1 MNNESVYSIISKR
14 LVYQGKRQLKT
25 DVKEIGYEY
34 DKGGYNEN
42 RGKNQAHVSSHI
54 ILSHRK
60 IRKNGLAFVNT
71 LFVIIRKDGQTDIII
86 TFDIGRF
93 GTSLRFKIK

>member
-1 MNNESVYSIISKR
+1 MSKR

-42 RGKNQAHVSSHI
+42 RGKNQAHA
-54 ILSHRK
+54 R
-60 IRKNGLAFVNT
+60 RW
-71 LFVIIRKDGQTDIII
+71 
-86 TFDIGRF
+86 
-93 GTSLRFKIK
+93 